1 MKKNYYIL
9 VFIFLSLFIQ
19 NSQAQMEK
27 YHKIFILNFVRYIEW
42 PGLENQLTFKIAIV
56 GENHPLT
63 AELKDAVK
71 DFTMSGKPVDVVE
84 FKSMDDF
91 TACHILFVPTNRIA
105 SLRKASRTLAG
116 ISVLIVTEMNGFSPK
131 ESAINIM
138 VENDGKMVFTINPKE
153 AKDRGLK
160 ISKSLLDMAKK

>member
-1 MKKNYYIL
+1 MKKLQYIL
-9 VFIFLSLFIQ
+9 VFIFLSIFAQ
-19 NSQAQMEK
+19 NNQAQLEK

-42 PGLENQLTFKIAIV
+42 PGLENQLSFKIAIM

-63 AELKDAVK
+63 AELKEEVK
-71 DFTMSGKPVDVVE
+71 NFKMSGKPVEVVE

-116 ISVLIVTEMNGFSPK
+116 VSVLIVTEMNEFSPK
-131 ESAINIM
+131 ESVINIM
-138 VENDGKMVFTINPKE
+138 VEDNGKMVFTLNPKE
-153 AKDRGLK
+153 AKERGLK
-160 ISKSLLDMAKK
+160 ISKHLLDMAKK

>member
-91 TACHILFVPTNRIA
+91 AACHILFVPTNRIS
-105 SLRKASRTLAG
+105 SLRK
-116 ISVLIVTEMNGFSPK
+116 
-131 ESAINIM
+131 
-138 VENDGKMVFTINPKE
+138 
-153 AKDRGLK
+153 
-160 ISKSLLDMAKK
+160 